1 MRERLPLLGGLALLA
16 IAFVIG
22 AVAIGHGIRDR
33 NRNDVII
40 VTGSAKKRITSD
52 YVIWGVSVT
61 SQQASATAAA
71 KELDRWTTAIRSFM
85 NREGVEPAELVV
97 QPISTGTLSK
107 GGRVTAYKLTR
118 RFELRSRVLRRSGSP
133 PTTSSGACRSRA
145 SRRPRP
151 PRRKSWTGG
160 RRRFARS

>member
-71 KELDRWTTAIRSFM
+71 KEQDRWTTAIRSVM
-85 NREGVEPAELVV
+85 NRAVVEPAELLV
-97 QPISTGTLSK
+97 QRTSTG
-107 GGRVTAYKLTR
+107 
-118 RFELRSRVLRRSGSP
+118 P
-133 PTTSSGACRSRA
+133 PS
-145 SRRPRP
+145 
-151 PRRKSWTGG
+151 
-160 RRRFARS
+160 